1 MPQEYLKESASQ
13 TAGPFLHIG
22 MYPSAAG
29 LPIRT
34 QEKPNVIASPSIEGE
49 RIRIEGVIYDGGGNL
64 VIDAQIELWQ
74 ANSHGKYNHPA
85 DDQDKP
91 LNPDFNGWGRAVT
104 DFETGLYWFE
114 TIKPG
119 PVPGPRGQ
127 LMAPHVSLWICAR
140 GINIGL
146 HTRMYFSDEE
156 QANDSDAVMN
166 AVENGP
172 RRNALVGQRSS
183 GDGLPTYRFDIY
195 LQGENETPFF
205 DI

>member
-34 QEKPNVIASPSIEGE
+34 QEKPNVVASPSIEGE
-49 RIRIEGVIYDGGGNL
+49 RIRIEGYIYDGGGNL
-64 VIDAQIELWQ
+64 VTDAQIELWQ
-74 ANSHGKYNHPA
+74 ANSHGKYNHPE
-85 DDQDKP
+85 DNQDKP
-91 LNPDFNGWGRAVT
+91 LNPDFKGWGRAVT

-119 PVPGPRGQ
+119 SVPGPGAQ
-127 LMAPHVSLWICAR
+127 PMAPHVSLWICAR

-156 QANDSDAVMN
+156 QANAGDPILN
-166 AVENGP
+166 AVEKGP
-172 RRNALVGQRSS
+172 RQQALVGQRSS
-183 GDGLPTYRFDIY
+183 GDGLVTYRFNIY

>member
-34 QEKPNVIASPSIEGE
+34 QEKPNVVASPSIEGE
-49 RIRIEGVIYDGGGNL
+49 HIRIEGYIYDGGGNL
-64 VIDAQIELWQ
+64 VTDAQLELWQ
-74 ANSHGKYNHPA
+74 ANSHGKYNHPE
-85 DDQDKP
+85 DNQDKP
-91 LNPDFNGWGRAVT
+91 LNPDFKGWGRAVT

-119 PVPGPRGQ
+119 PVPGPGGQ
-127 LMAPHVSLWICAR
+127 PMAPHVSLWICAR

-156 QANDSDAVMN
+156 QANAGDPILN
-166 AVENGP
+166 AVEKGP
-172 RRNALVGQRSS
+172 RQQALVGQRSS
-183 GDGLPTYRFDIY
+183 GDGLVTYRFNIY

>member
-1 MPQEYLKESASQ
+1 MPYEYLKESASQ

-29 LPIRT
+29 LPVRT
-34 QEKPNVIASPSIEGE
+34 QEKPNVMAGPSVKGE
-49 RIRIEGVIYDGGGNL
+49 PIRIEGIIYDGGGNL
-64 VIDAQIELWQ
+64 VIDAQVELWQ
-74 ANSHGKYNHPA
+74 ANSYGKYNHPN
-85 DDQDKP
+85 DNQDKP
-91 LNPDFNGWGRAVT
+91 IDQEFKGWGRAVT

-119 PVPGPRGQ
+119 QVEAAGGD

-156 QANDSDAVMN
+156 NANTRDEVLN

-172 RRNALVGQRSS
+172 RRQSLIGQRVT
-183 GDGLPTYRFDIY
+183 GEGLVTYKFDVF
-195 LQGENETPFF
+195 LQGEKETVFF